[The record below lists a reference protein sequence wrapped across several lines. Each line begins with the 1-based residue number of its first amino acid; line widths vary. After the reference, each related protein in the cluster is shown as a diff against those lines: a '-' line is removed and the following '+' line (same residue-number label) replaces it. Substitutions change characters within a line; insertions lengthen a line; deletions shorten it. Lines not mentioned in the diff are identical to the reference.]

1 MNLQLH
7 SDPAWPAVPRQPGGS
22 VCVRLQQPASAQDV
36 NGGRPVAADN
46 WLPFT
51 LNSDHVVRHDARA
64 SVRRPHG
71 WHQFRPGGR
80 IFRRA
85 KAVDEIGPSPRKLEE
100 WSHLTGDAGRTTV
113 SHPARAQDERVGC
126 LSLRPEAD
134 REHSSD
140 RWHDRPVPCRKSGK
154 VGVFSSTCCTVTRFS
169 LRRIQGGFS
178 APFRGRRS
186 GLQHWRLSQ
195 CWGSLLP
202 SFNRV
207 R

>member
-85 KAVDEIGPSPRKLEE
+85 KAVDEIGPSRESWK
-100 WSHLTGDAGRTTV
+100 SGRTLRAMLDGQPFPILPEPRTSASDACPFVPKPTGNTPPTDGMIGPCPAASQEKLGCFLPPAARSPV
-113 SHPARAQDERVGC
+113 SHCGEYRVVSPHPFGV
-126 LSLRPEAD
+126 AAVV
-134 REHSSD
+134 SSIGAF
-140 RWHDRPVPCRKSGK
+140 PSAG
-154 VGVFSSTCCTVTRFS
+154 
-169 LRRIQGGFS
+169 
-178 APFRGRRS
+178 APFS
-186 GLQHWRLSQ
+186 H
-195 CWGSLLP
+195 P
-202 SFNRV
+202 STA
-207 R
+207 